1 MIFFKAKTR
10 EGHCMKVMAELLQ
23 NNIKTAYF
31 KVDETGISLCMM
43 DTHRTILINMDLDA
57 NNFTVYKYK
66 RDETMFIGINLTH
79 FHKMLKSIKKRDS
92 IELFI
97 DDETP
102 TDLGIKVI
110 PKENNR
116 TTTSYIKIQ
125 EIQNLKIHIPEGYGK
140 PIIVPSGEF
149 QKMCKGM
156 AHIGT
161 SILITAKAFQIQFAC
176 DAGGVMKRVTD
187 FGEPDE
193 SDSDSDD
200 EKDEKDKYTDEF
212 NTDQLM
218 RITKLA
224 GLSQN
229 IQIFPKEGLPLL
241 FKSSIGMLGSISIY
255 IKSKS
260 LLSKESQIIEDSDD
274 DD

>member
-1 MIFFKAKTR
+1 
-10 EGHCMKVMAELLQ
+10 
-23 NNIKTAYF
+23 
-31 KVDETGISLCMM
+31 MM
-43 DTHRTILINMDLDA
+43 DNNRTILIDLALDA
-57 NNFTVYKYK
+57 HNFTVYKYK
-66 RDETMFIGINLTH
+66 KDEKMFIGINLNH

-97 DDETP
+97 NDENP

-110 PKENNR
+110 PKENSR

-125 EIQNLKIHIPEGYGK
+125 EVQNLKILIQDGYDK

-156 AHIGT
+156 AHIGNSVHIT
-161 SILITAKAFQIQFAC
+161 SKAFQIRFTC

-187 FGEPDE
+187 FGEPD
-193 SDSDSDD
+193 DSDIDSD
-200 EKDEKDKYTDEF
+200 EENSKNEEYSDEF
-212 NTDQLM
+212 NIDQLM
-218 RITKLA
+218 HITKLA

-241 FKSSIGMLGSISIY
+241 FKSNVGTIGKISIY
-255 IKSKS
+255 IKSKN
-260 LLSKESQIIEDSDD
+260 LMTKESQIVEED
-274 DD
+274 

>member
-31 KVDETGISLCMM
+31 QIDEVGISLCMM

-66 RDETMFIGINLTH
+66 RDEKMFIGINLTH

-125 EIQNLKIHIPEGYGK
+125 EIQNLKIQIPEGYGK

-187 FGEPDE
+187 FGESDD

-212 NTDQLM
+212 NTEQLM
-218 RITKLA
+218 RITKMA

-255 IKSKS
+255 IKSKT
-260 LLSKESQIIEDSDD
+260 LLSKESQIIEDSDED
-274 DD
+274 D